1 MLNFCPNCGTKIE
14 GALRICPFCGDA
26 LQTEQAIATPQQPPV
41 PSYQSIPSYNQY
53 PSQTPIVAHP
63 TKKSNALGI
72 VALVFSLLGLLILP
86 IVGSIVAII
95 TGAVGRNKDYSPG
108 LATAGLVI
116 GIIGLIC
123 WVIGIAFMVLFMM
136 PFFSGMYSPF

>member
-14 GALRICPFCGDA
+14 GELRICPFCGDA
-26 LQTEQAIATPQQPPV
+26 LQTEQVVSIPQQQSI
-41 PSYQSIPSYNQY
+41 PSYLSIPSYNQY
-53 PSQTPIVAHP
+53 PSQTPIMIHP

-95 TGAVGRNKDYSPG
+95 TGSIGRSKDNSPG

-116 GIIGLIC
+116 GIIGLIF
-123 WVIGIAFMVLFMM
+123 WVIGITFIVLFMM